1 MFTEAEEEGGE
12 RGVTV
17 GTTATARGRGSRG
30 GIRRS
35 KGGKESG
42 GRVPKGYGV

>member
-1 MFTEAEEEGGE
+1 LCSQKQRKRGE
-12 RGVTV
+12 RERCY
-17 GTTATARGRGSRG
+17 TARERGSRG
-30 GIRRS
+30 GTRRS